1 MDENLIQKNEEEIIY
16 YPKSHAFKEELD
28 NKTTMRGFEAYQA
41 GETKNRVTRSIERL
55 SRHATLSEEEVQQL
69 KESVTEE
76 PMFGTE
82 EGAEF
87 KKFLTPAQKKK
98 LGYFKKKRYNNKVS
112 AYKKQLGAWEL
123 ENMDKLYA
131 QEQKVY
137 KRVFDKEV
145 ADINLEE
152 EINQIDQDFL
162 AQANNN
168 FVADEAENAKKD
180 AQKIH
185 DYGINKQ
192 IKEYSGEKY
201 SVYNRYF
208 RDPDYK
214 ALKDD
219 KDDAEA
225 LKEGIKKCPIDRT
238 IIVNRGVS
246 NMRALVDMLGLQ
258 SDVPLNDL
266 NEAEMEK
273 VVKQSVEHIQKTQ
286 QEGKDIVFSDPGFVS
301 TSYNPENFYADQQ
314 TGIEF
319 VIRVKPGTPAVN
331 ISSMSKF
338 EYEKE
343 VLLNAGTKFKFLKM
357 YYGGTEKV
365 DGLDYRQKSCELARK
380 KENRRHG
387 KYFLK
392 IYLETIPPEEEG
404 VLKQNS

>member
-1 MDENLIQKNEEEIIY
+1 MDENLIQKKEEEIIY

-87 KKFLTPAQKKK
+87 KSFLNPAQKKK

-145 ADINLEE
+145 ADTNLEE

-162 AQANNN
+162 AQADNN
-168 FVADEAENAKKD
+168 FVADEKENAKKD
-180 AQKIH
+180 AQKIY
-185 DYGINKQ
+185 DYGIDKQ
-192 IKEYSGEKY
+192 IKAYSGEKY
-201 SVYNRYF
+201 SVYNQHF
-208 RDPDYK
+208 RDPGYK

-219 KDDAEA
+219 KEDAEA
-225 LKEGIKKCPIDRT
+225 LKEGIKRCPIDRT

-258 SDVPLNDL
+258 SDVPTKNLND
-266 NEAEMEK
+266 AEMEK
-273 VVKQSVEHIQKTQ
+273 VVKQSVAHIQKTQ
-286 QEGKDIVFSDPGFVS
+286 QEGKDIIFTDPGFVS

-319 VIRVKPGTPAVN
+319 VIKVKPGTPAVN

-343 VLLNAGTKFKFLKM
+343 VLLNAGTKFRFLKM

-404 VLKQNS
+404 VLK

>member
-201 SVYNRYF
+201 SVYNQYF

-214 ALKDD
+214 ASKDD

-286 QEGKDIVFSDPGFVS
+286 QEGKEIVFSDPGFVS